1 MVNLIY
7 MANTDNKCKDLD
19 VQDYFSAGG
28 YENQRNSLEDLYS
41 LQAKTQNM
49 YFEKQG
55 RKPFS
60 EFTIGDV
67 VDFLMVTNH
76 AIIDELHE
84 MMDAVGG
91 IEDTPMV
98 KDGVV
103 VPGKQMNLT
112 LSSDHR
118 IIDGA
123 LGAEFMRTLKG
134 YLKHP
139 AGLCVN

>member
-1 MVNLIY
+1 
-7 MANTDNKCKDLD
+7 MANTDNKCKDLE
-19 VQDYFSAGG
+19 VRDYWKEKG
-28 YENQRNSLEDLYS
+28 YQELGNSLEDLYS

-91 IEDTPMV
+91 IEDGFGNAACKQAHNFRNLNACMAERRSRHIYWSATP
-98 KDGVV
+98 
-103 VPGKQMNLT
+103 PRNF
-112 LSSDHR
+112 
-118 IIDGA
+118 A
-123 LGAEFMRTLKG
+123 
-134 YLKHP
+134 
-139 AGLCVN
+139 